1 MGQVVESDVS
11 DIVIAKAYGV
21 ETSTPLTKSSKNEVL
36 AELVEVSKVLSET
49 IKSSTIREMNV
60 DNLIKLMTKE
70 QEDKDE
76 EEGRADQS
84 DEVNSSD

>member
-1 MGQVVESDVS
+1 
-11 DIVIAKAYGV
+11 
-21 ETSTPLTKSSKNEVL
+21 
-36 AELVEVSKVLSET
+36 
-49 IKSSTIREMNV
+49 MNV